1 MAKKFTYEHIL
12 NYPLTDVS
20 ETVYDLTIKQM
31 ESIGTAISTP
41 SERIGTHYQ
50 YEMLLKQEQV
60 TVDFT
65 IVNFVKDQEL
75 CYTIKAG
82 RLDNQTTWS
91 FEAIGEGQTKITY
104 VEEAESNLTSA
115 ALTYRF
121 LGWMMNRKQKKKTQ
135 QLFKVVEIDLYE
147 AAQKKAQ

>member
-12 NYPLTDVS
+12 NYPLADVS

-82 RLDNQTTWS
+82 RLDN
-91 FEAIGEGQTKITY
+91 
-104 VEEAESNLTSA
+104 
-115 ALTYRF
+115 
-121 LGWMMNRKQKKKTQ
+121 
-135 QLFKVVEIDLYE
+135 
-147 AAQKKAQ
+147 